1 MEDTNGKSQH
11 PHFILAEG
19 PNTKSENESENWTSG
34 TSFALWLS
42 RRLFATRLD
51 AAFDSEPR
59 LFNLPVWQIFT
70 VLSNKGKN
78 IVHIESKIMT

>member
-1 MEDTNGKSQH
+1 MEDTNRKSQH

-19 PNTKSENESENWTSG
+19 PNTKSESENWTSG

-42 RRLFATRLD
+42 RFATRLD
-51 AAFDSEPR
+51 AAFDSEPW

-78 IVHIESKIMT
+78 IAHIESKITT